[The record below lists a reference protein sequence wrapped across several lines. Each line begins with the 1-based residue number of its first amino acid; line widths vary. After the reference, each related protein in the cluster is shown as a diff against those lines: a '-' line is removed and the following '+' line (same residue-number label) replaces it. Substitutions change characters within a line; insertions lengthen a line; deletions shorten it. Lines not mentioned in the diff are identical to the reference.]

1 MVNALNKQ
9 KIVKVMITKVSV
21 PNVQIISPLKKI
33 IELYVLTKLISKIII
48 QKIMV

>member
-21 PNVQIISPLKKI
+21 PNVQIISPSKKT
-33 IELYVLTKLISKIII
+33 IEPYVLTKLISKIII